1 MMFSE
6 VSFLFMLFQ
15 TTMANAQKLK
25 ESCGD
30 FVTFGS
36 EQFSSE
42 EQAAVQKALQ
52 QRLGP
57 NFIRFVSAWSC
68 KYYWYVM
75 QQETCRGRAERDVPG
90 GVESYFSGQ

>member
-1 MMFSE
+1 MLAILYENPLSLVNISE
-6 VSFLFMLFQ
+6 V
-15 TTMANAQKLK
+15 MANAQKLK
-25 ESCGD
+25 ESCGE

-57 NFIRFVSAWSC
+57 NFIRFV
-68 KYYWYVM
+68 V
-75 QQETCRGRAERDVPG
+75 
-90 GVESYFSGQ
+90 